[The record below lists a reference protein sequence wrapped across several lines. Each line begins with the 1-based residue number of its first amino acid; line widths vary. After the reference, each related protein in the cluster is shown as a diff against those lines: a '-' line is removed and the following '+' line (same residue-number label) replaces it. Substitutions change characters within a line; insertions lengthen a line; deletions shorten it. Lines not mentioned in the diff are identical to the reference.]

1 LAEPYPSTMPFG
13 PRLIRLTRNGIC
25 DRCRRGVVSGE
36 IAWWTRGKPTVTCL
50 TCLPAAG
57 EQASQMAEAV
67 GPAVSDAPP
76 DQPPATLLSVPD
88 RRSDSDADIDLGT
101 AGRSAMGEYQR
112 RHGSREKRIR
122 ERWGRLAGLVLALS
136 EDPQS
141 TRAWKRGSIGES
153 KVAKTLAKLDR
164 DDIVVLH
171 DRKVPGT
178 RGNIDHLVICPAG
191 VLVVDSKRY
200 EGQVH
205 TKDVGGLFARRDL
218 RLFVGRRDCTQLA
231 AAMEWQVAAVRVALD
246 GNPTAVRPVLCF
258 IDAEWPLH
266 GGPREFQG
274 VLIESDRSLRR
285 RVTEAGELDSE
296 GVREMALVLAHRF
309 PALG

>member
-1 LAEPYPSTMPFG
+1 MPFG
-13 PRLIRLTRNGIC
+13 PRLIRLTRNGTC
-25 DRCRRGVVSGE
+25 DRCRRGVASGE
-36 IAWWTRGKPTVTCL
+36 IATWTRGKPTVTCL
-50 TCLPAAG
+50 TCLPAPR
-57 EQASQMAEAV
+57 EQELQISDAL
-67 GPAVSDAPP
+67 GPAGSDVPT
-76 DQPPATLLSVPD
+76 DQPPAELLAAPD
-88 RRSDSDADIDLGT
+88 RTSDSRAVIDLGT
-101 AGRSAMGEYQR
+101 AGGSAMGEYER
-112 RHGSREKRIR
+112 RHGSREERIR

-141 TRAWKRGSIGES
+141 TQAWKRGSIGES
-153 KVAKTLAKLDR
+153 KVAKTLATLDR
-164 DDIVVLH
+164 DDVLVLH

-200 EGQVH
+200 AGQVH
-205 TKDVGGLFARRDL
+205 TKDVGGLFARREL
-218 RLFVGRRDCTQLA
+218 RLFVGRRDCTHLA

-246 GNPTAVRPVLCF
+246 GNPTPVRPVLCF
-258 IDAEWPLH
+258 IDAEWPLF

-296 GVREMALVLAHRF
+296 GVRQTAMALAHRL
-309 PALG
+309 PALSPS

>member
-1 LAEPYPSTMPFG
+1 
-13 PRLIRLTRNGIC
+13 
-25 DRCRRGVVSGE
+25 
-36 IAWWTRGKPTVTCL
+36 
-50 TCLPAAG
+50 
-57 EQASQMAEAV
+57 
-67 GPAVSDAPP
+67 
-76 DQPPATLLSVPD
+76 
-88 RRSDSDADIDLGT
+88 
-101 AGRSAMGEYQR
+101 MGEYQR
-112 RHGSREKRIR
+112 RHGNREERIR

-153 KVAKTLAKLDR
+153 KVANTLAKLDR

-171 DRKVPGT
+171 DRKVPGS

-218 RLFVGRRDCTQLA
+218 RLFVGRRDCTRLA
-231 AAMEWQVAAVRVALD
+231 AAMEWQVAAVRGAID
-246 GNPTAVRPVLCF
+246 GNPTPVRPVLCF
-258 IDAEWPLH
+258 IDAEWPLF

-274 VLIESDRSLRR
+274 VLIESNRSLRR
-285 RVTEAGELDSE
+285 RATEAGALDSE
-296 GVREMALVLAHRF
+296 GVRQTAMVLAHRL
-309 PALG
+309 PAFA

>member
-1 LAEPYPSTMPFG
+1 ML
-13 PRLIRLTRNGIC
+13 
-25 DRCRRGVVSGE
+25 
-36 IAWWTRGKPTVTCL
+36 
-50 TCLPAAG
+50 
-57 EQASQMAEAV
+57 
-67 GPAVSDAPP
+67 GPAVSNLPL
-76 DQPPATLLSVPD
+76 DQPPAAPLAASD
-88 RRSDSDADIDLGT
+88 RTGASDADIDFGT

-112 RHGSREKRIR
+112 RHGNREKRIH

-141 TRAWKRGSIGES
+141 TQAWKRGSVGES

-171 DRKVPGT
+171 DRRVPGT

-200 EGQVH
+200 AGQVR

-218 RLFVGRRDCTQLA
+218 RLFVGRQDCTRLA
-231 AAMEWQVAAVRVALD
+231 AAMEWQVAAVRVAID
-246 GNPTAVRPVLCF
+246 GNPIPVRAVLCF
-258 IDAEWPLH
+258 IDADWPLF

-285 RVTEAGELDSE
+285 RATKAGELDSE
-296 GVREMALVLAHRF
+296 GVHQMALVLAHRL
-309 PALG
+309 PALA

>member
-1 LAEPYPSTMPFG
+1 MRGLAG
-13 PRLIRLTRNGIC
+13 
-25 DRCRRGVVSGE
+25 
-36 IAWWTRGKPTVTCL
+36 
-50 TCLPAAG
+50 
-57 EQASQMAEAV
+57 
-67 GPAVSDAPP
+67 SDVPP
-76 DQPPATLLSVPD
+76 NQPPAALPAVAD
-88 RRSDSDADIDLGT
+88 RRSPSDADIDLGI

-112 RHGSREKRIR
+112 RHGNREERIR

-141 TRAWKRGSIGES
+141 SRAWKRGSIGES
-153 KVAKTLAKLDR
+153 KVAQTLAKLDR

-171 DRKVPGT
+171 DRKVPGS

-205 TKDVGGLFARRDL
+205 TKDVGRLFARRDL
-218 RLFVGRRDCTQLA
+218 RLFVGRRDCTRLA
-231 AAMEWQVAAVRVALD
+231 EAMGWQVAAVKGAID
-246 GNPTAVRPVLCF
+246 GNPTRVRPVLCF
-258 IDAEWPLH
+258 IDAEWPLL

-285 RVTEAGELDSE
+285 RATEAGELDSE
-296 GVREMALVLAHRF
+296 GVRQMAMVLAHRL
-309 PALG
+309 PASA